1 MSEEAVLRSVDDG
14 IATLTLNR
22 PERMNALSDN
32 IKEGIT
38 TALDEFEDHDDVR
51 CLVVEGAGRAFCAG
65 GDVKSQ
71 GDRLEDAPP
80 THDRSQRIVKDCV
93 EIPLR
98 IHEFEV
104 PTVAKIDGY
113 CVGAGMGLAF
123 ACDVH
128 VASTDAKFGLVFRN
142 VGLTLDFATS
152 YLIPRL
158 VGANTAKELALTGD
172 IISAERAAQIGLVNH
187 VYDSDEFDT
196 RVAEFIEPIANGPTV
211 ANFYS
216 SRNIDRGLESSI
228 LDAVERES
236 SSQTLALVTDDHAE
250 GVRAF
255 SEDRDPEFKGA

>member
-1 MSEEAVLRSVDDG
+1 MSEEAVLRSIDDG

-22 PERMNALSDN
+22 PERMNALSDDV
-32 IKEGIT
+32 KDGIVE
-38 TALDEFEDHDDVR
+38 ALDEFEDRDDVR
-51 CLVVEGAGRAFCAG
+51 CLVIEGNGRGFCAG

-80 THDRSQRIVKDCV
+80 AHDRSQRIVRDCL
-93 EIPLR
+93 EIPTR
-98 IHEFEV
+98 IREFEV

-172 IISAERAAQIGLVNH
+172 IISADRAAEIGLVNR
-187 VYDSDEFDT
+187 VYDTEEFEA
-196 RVAEFIEPIANGPTV
+196 RVAEFVEPIANGPTV

-216 SRNIDRGLESSI
+216 CRNIDRGLESSI
-228 LDAVERES
+228 LDAIERES
-236 SSQTLALVTDDHAE
+236 SAQTLALDTDDHAE

-255 SEDRDPEFKGA
+255 AEDRDPEFEGV